1 MIPGCSQVVAI
12 VQWFHVVNNRSPKQ
26 DLCFSGPRGREGG
39 GVWVF
44 HRGARIWDAS
54 SYDNGGSGE
63 RITFAD
69 PIQGNTILNLDADTG
84 KLLGGFG
91 SDFFYMPHGIAMDRE
106 SNIWVTDVGLHQVS
120 VPISHVLPTGPVLFW
135 LIRC

>member
-1 MIPGCSQVVAI
+1 MLSTIGVQSKICVSRDPGVVKA
-12 VQWFHVVNNRSPKQ
+12 VDS
-26 DLCFSGPRGREGG
+26 S
-39 GVWVF
+39 VWVF